1 MSTARSSQS
10 SSRKPTNDNPILRL
24 GPNHVYGKKV
34 KPDAEGALKVVLSW
48 QEFHPNAPSEPP
60 ERDFKKLNKLCI
72 KERQLS
78 GSQISNF
85 RKSHQDL
92 TLMTSKSSHN
102 MNSVM
107 LPSDKDPNFTYGH
120 KNVFDQK
127 AKDLME
133 HRFAQEWLKEREE
146 KAREQEAEKN
156 KEFLSSVNTKAKLD
170 IMKKRMESQSK
181 LKPVE
186 EKEEFKL
193 SRFKRVSSRVDTRR
207 PVSSVQE
214 NHGSTSKS
222 QQQQKD
228 TLHHNH

>member
-10 SSRKPTNDNPILRL
+10 SRKVINDNPVLKL

-34 KPDAEGALKVVLSW
+34 KPDPEGALKVVLSW
-48 QEFHPNAPSEPP
+48 QEFHPNSPSEPP

-78 GSQISNF
+78 GSQISTF

-92 TLMTSKSSHN
+92 TLMQGKSNETSGAD
-102 MNSVM
+102 

-146 KAREQEAEKN
+146 KVREQEAEKN

-181 LKPVE
+181 LKPPE
-186 EKEEFKL
+186 EKEDFKL

-207 PVSSVQE
+207 PVSSRE
-214 NHGSTSKS
+214 S
-222 QQQQKD
+222 QQHRD
-228 TLHHNH
+228 VNH